1 MNQLKNTSGRFSHL
15 RRRITM
21 LVIGMEFATFGISLT
36 AVSNIG
42 TTPISTLP
50 YVLSKIF
57 PLSFGTTTFIL
68 NVIFVVLQAL
78 LLRSR
83 FSILNLLQIPAVLVF
98 SAFIDLNMHLLQPYS
113 PNNWWLSAALSMFG
127 NLVLAVGIIL
137 QVRSKTIVQPG
148 EGIVLAFAAVFHRPF
163 GTVKIVNDTVLV
175 VIAAILSF
183 AVLGS
188 FVGLREGTAVSAVL
202 VGFLVKAITAFF
214 PDQRSE
220 KPHQVNIRHE

>member
-1 MNQLKNTSGRFSHL
+1 MA
-15 RRRITM
+15 M
-21 LVIGMEFATFGISLT
+21 
-36 AVSNIG
+36 
-42 TTPISTLP
+42 
-50 YVLSKIF
+50 
-57 PLSFGTTTFIL
+57 
-68 NVIFVVLQAL
+68 
-78 LLRSR
+78 
-83 FSILNLLQIPAVLVF
+83 
-98 SAFIDLNMHLLQPYS
+98 
-113 PNNWWLSAALSMFG
+113 SMFG

-175 VIAAILSF
+175 VIAGILSV

-188 FVGLREGTAVSAVL
+188 LVGALVGFLVCSAIL

-220 KPHQVNIRHE
+220 KPHVVNIRHE

>member
-1 MNQLKNTSGRFSHL
+1 MNQLKNTSDRFSHL
-15 RRRITM
+15 CRRIAM
-21 LVIGMEFATFGISLT
+21 LIIGMEFATFGISLT

-42 TTPISTLP
+42 TTPISTVP

-68 NVIFVVLQAL
+68 NVFFVVLQAL

-83 FSILNLLQIPAVLVF
+83 FPILNLLQIPAVLVF

-113 PNNWWLSAALSMFG
+113 PNNWWLSMAMSMFG

-175 VIAAILSF
+175 VIAGILSI

-188 FVGLREGTAVSAVL
+188 LVGLREGTAVSAIL

-220 KPHQVNIRHE
+220 KPHVVNIRHE

>member
-1 MNQLKNTSGRFSHL
+1 
-15 RRRITM
+15 
-21 LVIGMEFATFGISLT
+21 
-36 AVSNIG
+36 
-42 TTPISTLP
+42 
-50 YVLSKIF
+50 
-57 PLSFGTTTFIL
+57 
-68 NVIFVVLQAL
+68 
-78 LLRSR
+78 
-83 FSILNLLQIPAVLVF
+83 
-98 SAFIDLNMHLLQPYS
+98 MHLLQPYS

-214 PDQRSE
+214 PDKRSE
-220 KPHQVNIRHE
+220 KPHQVNIRREE

>member
-1 MNQLKNTSGRFSHL
+1 MNQLKNTSDRLSHL
-15 RRRITM
+15 CRRIAM

-42 TTPISTLP
+42 TTPISTVP

-68 NVIFVVLQAL
+68 NVFFVVLQAL

-113 PNNWWLSAALSMFG
+113 PNNWWLSMAMSMFG

-163 GTVKIVNDTVLV
+163 GTVMV
-175 VIAAILSF
+175 VIAGILSV

-188 FVGLREGTAVSAVL
+188 LVGLREGTAVSAIL

-220 KPHQVNIRHE
+220 KPHVVNIRHE